1 MVTKKSEATDSSAD
15 ALEAILTKLGAMEA
29 KIGAIEDKVEEAS
42 QPPPLTTDMG
52 IENSDP
58 YGESNLN
65 VENRYINASGLLK
78 KGDVVR
84 LRDDSEKSI
93 LMRKNAPEDRAD
105 VIEAQG
111 ILGTVEGFLHT
122 HERTGEPKFRVKFVG
137 FGTDGVEYRDLEL
150 VNRK

>member
-1 MVTKKSEATDSSAD
+1 MTTKKSGTADSND
-15 ALEAILTKLGAMEA
+15 ALGAILEKLGAMEA

-78 KGDVVR
+78 KGDIVR
-84 LRDDSEKSI
+84 LKDDYGRNSE
-93 LMRKNAPEDRAD
+93 D
-105 VIEAQG
+105 
-111 ILGTVEGFLHT
+111 
-122 HERTGEPKFRVKFVG
+122 
-137 FGTDGVEYRDLEL
+137 
-150 VNRK
+150 